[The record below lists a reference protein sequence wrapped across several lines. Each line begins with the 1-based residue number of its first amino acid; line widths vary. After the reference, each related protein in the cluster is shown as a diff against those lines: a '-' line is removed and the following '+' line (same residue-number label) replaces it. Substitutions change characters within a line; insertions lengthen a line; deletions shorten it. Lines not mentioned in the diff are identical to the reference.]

1 MSIIVATKLFSRK
14 GATHITVTID
24 IYYRYFAFKK
34 KDRDEA
40 EGNFVR
46 IGSKKE

>member
-1 MSIIVATKLFSRK
+1 MYKRDQK
-14 GATHITVTID
+14 Q
-24 IYYRYFAFKK
+24 YKK

-46 IGSKKE
+46 IGSKRVTAASRMPEEHIFCKNA

>member
-1 MSIIVATKLFSRK
+1 MYKRDQK
-14 GATHITVTID
+14 Q
-24 IYYRYFAFKK
+24 YKK

-46 IGSKKE
+46 IGSKKSNSCEQNVRGTYFL